1 MDKKLKVKFSILSI
15 TVLMISILSSGC
27 GCYKVPAGHVGIKVY
42 LLGTSKG
49 VDTEELKVGRYWF
62 GINEELYLFPTF
74 QQNYVWT
81 QSKDE
86 GSPNDESFLFQ
97 TKEGLEVGADI
108 GISYHIDPLKVN
120 FIFQKYRRGVD
131 EITDIFLRNMVRD
144 AINNLSSKLEVESI
158 YGVGKQQLL
167 VDVQNLV
174 QSQVAEQ
181 GIIIDKI
188 YAIGNFRL
196 PSQVTAALNSKIE
209 ATQRAQQRENEVQE
223 ARAQAEKAKAEA
235 EGIRVKQQLE
245 NSTLTPAILQKM
257 WIEKWNGQLPNVLT
271 GSESSNLL
279 MQIPSK

>member
-1 MDKKLKVKFSILSI
+1 MKKYQIKFSILTI
-15 TVLMISILSSGC
+15 IVLIVGMLSSGC
-27 GCYKVPAGHVGIKVY
+27 GCRKVPAGHVGIKVY
-42 LLGTSKG
+42 LLGSDKG
-49 VDTEELKVGRYWF
+49 VDTEELKVGRYWI

-81 QSKDE
+81 ASEDE

-120 FIFQKYRRGVD
+120 TIFQKYRRGVD

-144 AINNLSSKLEVESI
+144 ALNNLSSKLEVESI
-158 YGVGKQQLL
+158 YGIGKQQLL
-167 VDVQNLV
+167 TDVQTLV
-174 QSQVAEQ
+174 QEQVKEQ
-181 GIIIDKI
+181 GIIVDKI

-196 PSQVTAALNSKIE
+196 PQQVTNALNAKIE

-257 WIEKWNGQLPNVLT
+257 WIEKWNGQLPTLLT
-271 GSESSNLL
+271 GNNASNFL